1 MQKPISISDETRSK
15 LILAAQQARQKAYAP
30 YSHYL
35 VGAALL
41 TSNGET
47 HQGCNIE
54 NAAYSPTICA
64 ERVAIF
70 KAVSEGIQNF
80 DAIAIITSNGSAPC
94 GVCRQV
100 MQEFA
105 PEMVVIVANAEGQ
118 VTFEGPLTEL
128 LPRGFGPD
136 QLQQDH
142 ATP

>member
-1 MQKPISISDETRSK
+1 MQKPISISDETRAK
-15 LILAAQQARQKAYAP
+15 LITAAQQARQQAYAP

-41 TSNGET
+41 TSNGAT
-47 HQGCNIE
+47 FLGCNIE
-54 NAAYSPTICA
+54 NAAYSPTICG

-70 KAVSEGIQNF
+70 KAVSEGMQNF
-80 DAIAIITSNGSAPC
+80 DAIAVVTSNGGAPC

-100 MQEFA
+100 MQEFS
-105 PEMVVIVANAEGQ
+105 PEMVVIVANAAGD

-136 QLQQDH
+136 QL
-142 ATP
+142 P